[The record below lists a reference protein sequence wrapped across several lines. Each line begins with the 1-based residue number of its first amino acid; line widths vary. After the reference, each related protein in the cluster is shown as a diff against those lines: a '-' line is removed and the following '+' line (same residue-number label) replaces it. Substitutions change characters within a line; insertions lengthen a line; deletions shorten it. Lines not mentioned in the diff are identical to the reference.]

1 MAEIDGRPSPEVV
14 PNPEPPV
21 ELSTRPPSETPVWGF
36 WPTFFFSLL
45 IGVVNGLAA
54 ILAVFVVLD
63 VAIITD
69 PNFDWTDYI
78 LSGIDNEFGP
88 VVVVS
93 VLFSG
98 IVSLALIAGLIKA
111 RHGATIKEYLALK
124 PLPLKT
130 MSRLVAL
137 TLGMLLLSA
146 IIDTFRDLPNNP
158 PETGDLFAGIWPGF
172 AFLAVVVMAPLFEE
186 AMFRSFMF
194 QGFLRTR
201 LGPALAIVLPAIWW
215 GALHAQYAFFDQ
227 AVIMVFGVVLAVT
240 RLRTGSLWG
249 PIAMHATWN
258 LVAFVQLLALS

>member
-1 MAEIDGRPSPEVV
+1 MVEIDGQSNSEGV
-14 PNPEPPV
+14 PNTTPPA
-21 ELSTRPPSETPVWGF
+21 ELATPPPAGSPAWGF
-36 WPTFFFSLL
+36 WTTFLFSLM

-54 ILAVFVVLD
+54 ILAVFIVLD
-63 VAIITD
+63 VAIISD

-93 VLFSG
+93 VILSG

-111 RHGATIKEYLALK
+111 KHGATIKEYLALK

-130 MSRLVAL
+130 MAALVAL

-146 IIDTFRDLPNNP
+146 VIDTFRNLPDDTAG
-158 PETGDLFAGIWPGF
+158 TGALFDGVWPVF

-186 AMFRSFMF
+186 AMFRGFMF
-194 QGFLRTR
+194 QGFMRTR
-201 LGPALAIVLPAIWW
+201 LGPALAIILPAFWW
-215 GALHAQYAFFDQ
+215 ASLHAQYGAFDRM
-227 AVIMVFGVVLAVT
+227 VIMVFGIVLAVT

-258 LVAFVQLLALS
+258 LVAFVQIVSLS

>member
-1 MAEIDGRPSPEVV
+1 MEEISGQPDPEGAPGPTPPEAASSPPAPS
-14 PNPEPPV
+14 
-21 ELSTRPPSETPVWGF
+21 TAWGF
-36 WPTFFFSLL
+36 WPTFLFSLL

-54 ILAVFVVLD
+54 LLAVLIVLD
-63 VAIITD
+63 VAIISD
-69 PNFDWTDYI
+69 PNFSWTDYV

-88 VVVVS
+88 VLVVS
-93 VLFSG
+93 VLLSG

-111 RHGATIKEYLALK
+111 RHGASIKEYLALK

-130 MSRLVAL
+130 MAGLVAL

-146 IIDTFRDLPNNP
+146 VIDSFRSLP
-158 PETGDLFAGIWPGF
+158 EDGGGVTLFDGVWPVF

-186 AMFRSFMF
+186 TMFRGFMF

-201 LGPALAIVLPAIWW
+201 LGPSLAIILPAIWW

-227 AVIMVFGVVLAVT
+227 VVIMVFGVVLAVT

-258 LVAFVQLLALS
+258 LVAFVQIVAIS